1 MDTTSFDRPLT
12 LIVNPTAG
20 KGRGGVELVRLRHFL
35 ANRNIEAEVFLTR
48 GEGDAHVLLDG
59 LPLADK
65 SIVVAVGGDGTAH
78 EVGTAL
84 LGREVDVTM
93 GVVPLGSGNDY
104 AALLGM
110 PQHPLRALEAILT
123 GHDERWDVGMVGNE
137 PFLNTVGFGFSAS
150 VSYHSHHTG
159 PLRGLPRYLLAVGR
173 ALRRFRPLT
182 VGVDGLAQSGD
193 RRITLMEVGIG
204 NRCGGG
210 FHLTAQAD
218 PKDGL
223 LDVCLVDAMP
233 WWRMPLLLPR
243 GLRGKHIGH
252 PLVLYEKVTGFRL
265 RLDANSIIHVDGE
278 IRVLD
283 RGEHSL
289 RVRPKAI
296 TVRLPGPSTEPT
308 GTMEQAA

>member
-1 MDTTSFDRPLT
+1 MNTSSFDRPLI

-35 ANRNIEAEVFLTR
+35 ANRDIEAEVFLTR
-48 GEGDAHVLLDG
+48 AEGDARVLLDG
-59 LPLADK
+59 LPLPDK
-65 SIVVAVGGDGTAH
+65 AIVVAVGGDGTAH
-78 EVGTAL
+78 EVGAAL
-84 LGREVDVTM
+84 LGREENVAL

-110 PQHPLRALEAILT
+110 PHHPLRALEAILT
-123 GHDERWDVGMVGNE
+123 GHDERWDVGMVGGE

-150 VSYHSHHTG
+150 VSYHSRNTG
-159 PLRGLPRYLLAVGR
+159 PLRGLPRYFLAVGR
-173 ALRRFRPLT
+173 ALRRFHPLK
-182 VGVDGLAQSGD
+182 VALDGLPQSGD

-210 FHLTAQAD
+210 FHLTARAD

-233 WWRMPLLLPR
+233 RWKMPLLLPR

-252 PLVLYEKVTGFRL
+252 ALVVYEQVTGLRIRL
-265 RLDANSIIHVDGE
+265 ESNSMVHVDGE

-289 RVRPKAI
+289 RIRPKAL
-296 TVRLPGPSTEPT
+296 TVRLPGPSAEPT
-308 GTMEQAA
+308 GTLEEAA